1 MRILIGIGGGVVVG
15 VLFLIQALGTAQ
27 WCHPGL
33 FGMLHFPSTILV
45 FALSQ
50 GALDLGRSPSPY
62 GVFLQWTFLG
72 TLVGVILHLEHRSK
86 ASRSENDSDQGQR
99 RTSVPKTSLS
109 ILRVI
114 CVIVGLLFLLAL
126 LFWGWVLSTPHR

>member
-1 MRILIGIGGGVVVG
+1 
-15 VLFLIQALGTAQ
+15 
-27 WCHPGL
+27 
-33 FGMLHFPSTILV
+33 MLHFPSTILV
-45 FALSQ
+45 FALSL

-62 GVFLQWTFLG
+62 VVFLQWTFLG
-72 TLVGVILHLEHRSK
+72 ALVGVILHLKHRSK
-86 ASRSENDSDQGQR
+86 ASPSENDSDQGQR
-99 RTSVPKTSLS
+99 RTSVPKTSFS

>member
-1 MRILIGIGGGVVVG
+1 MRVLIGIGGGVAVG
-15 VLFLIQALGTAQ
+15 VLFLIQALGTAH
-27 WCHPGL
+27 WCPPGL
-33 FGMLHFPSTILV
+33 FVILHFPSSVLA

-50 GALDLGRSPSPY
+50 GETDLMRFPPY
-62 GVFLQWTFLG
+62 VVVVQWTFLG
-72 TLVGVILHLEHRSK
+72 TLVGVILHLKHRSK
-86 ASRSENDSDQGQR
+86 ASPSENDSDQGQR
-99 RTSVPKTSLS
+99 RTSVPKTSFS

>member
-1 MRILIGIGGGVVVG
+1 
-15 VLFLIQALGTAQ
+15 
-27 WCHPGL
+27 
-33 FGMLHFPSTILV
+33 MLHFPSTILV

-50 GALDLGRSPSPY
+50 GAFDLGRSPSPY
-62 GVFLQWTFLG
+62 VVFLQWTFLG
-72 TLVGVILHLEHRSK
+72 TLVGVILHLKHRSK
-86 ASRSENDSDQGQR
+86 ASPSENDSDQGQR
-99 RTSVPKTSLS
+99 RTSVPKTSFG

>member
-1 MRILIGIGGGVVVG
+1 MRVLIGIGGGVAVG
-15 VLFLIQALGTAQ
+15 VLFFIQALGTAH

-50 GALDLGRSPSPY
+50 GALDLGRSPSPCV
-62 GVFLQWTFLG
+62 VFLQWTCLG
-72 TLVGVILHLEHRSK
+72 TLVGVILHLKHRSR
-86 ASRSENDSDQGQR
+86 ASPSEIDSDQGQR
-99 RTSVPKTSLS
+99 RTSVPKTSFS

-114 CVIVGLLFLLAL
+114 SVIVVLLFLLAL
-126 LFWGWVLSTPHR
+126 LFVGWVLFTPHR